1 MKNFKFLRLAIIL
14 LLFSSCGVIVD
25 YDYEKTTNFS
35 DYQTYN
41 YFTDIKTGLSELDNK
56 RLYRAIDAKLTAL
69 GLTKSDNPSFY
80 IDIKS
85 QDVQNRSNSNV
96 GIGLGGTGRNVL
108 GGVSIGIPV
117 GGNSANREIS
127 IEFVD
132 DTKNGMFWQAISAGS
147 YSVNSTPEK
156 REAKFIVLVDKIFSK
171 YPPSQK

>member
-1 MKNFKFLRLAIIL
+1 MITHKFLRLALIVIL
-14 LLFSSCGVIVD
+14 FNSCGVIVD

-35 DYQTYN
+35 EYNTYN
-41 YFTDIKTGLSELDNK
+41 YFTDIQTGLSELDNK
-56 RLYRAIDAKLTAL
+56 RLYRALDTKLKTL

-85 QDVQNRSNSNV
+85 QDVANRSNSNV

-117 GGNSANREIS
+117 GRNAASREIS

-132 DTKNGMFWQAISAGS
+132 DSKNGMFWQAISTGS
-147 YSVNSTPEK
+147 YSVNTTPEK
-156 REAKFIVLVDKIFSK
+156 REAKFMALIEKIFSK
-171 YPPSQK
+171 YPPQK